1 MMSKSPTDVQDPME
15 MFVHTCVCVRVYVLN
30 KSFTKITFLLYLM
43 CSVYILFIIYN
54 ADLYK
59 IDCITTWLKLNFK
72 AQIQIIIRALQ

>member
-1 MMSKSPTDVQDPME
+1 MMSKSPADVQHPMK
-15 MFVHTCVCVRVYVLN
+15 MFVRTCVCVCVLN

-54 ADLYK
+54 ADLYE

-72 AQIQIIIRALQ
+72 AQI

>member
-1 MMSKSPTDVQDPME
+1 MMSKSPADVQHPMK
-15 MFVHTCVCVRVYVLN
+15 MFVRTCVCVCVCVLN

-54 ADLYK
+54 ADLYE

-72 AQIQIIIRALQ
+72 AQI